1 MKRSPSTA
9 DEDIHKPTI
18 SSNYDMLVLAKNT
31 INWIISYR
39 LRNPIPGDDV
49 FGFVTINEGIKVHKR
64 LSERAGHAV
73 QLCVPNYDSQMD

>member
-1 MKRSPSTA
+1 MR
-9 DEDIHKPTI
+9 IHKPTI

-31 INWIISYR
+31 INWIIVIA
-39 LRNPIPGDDV
+39 LLQPHGDDV

>member
-1 MKRSPSTA
+1 MRIFINQRSVVIMTCSFFGKEHDKLDYKLSPCC
-9 DEDIHKPTI
+9 
-18 SSNYDMLVLAKNT
+18 
-31 INWIISYR
+31 
-39 LRNPIPGDDV
+39 PIPGDDV